1 MKTTSRDPLM
11 SAPRHLSNAMRKWV
25 ARVCEKYEVAE
36 NDFKLLVMA
45 AESWDLAENA
55 RIVIR
60 KRGVSYLDRF
70 GQPRQRPECAVLR
83 DSRIAFI
90 RIMRELNLEHET
102 PVADES
108 PKKHPRI
115 PPHIPTNQKG

>member
-1 MKTTSRDPLM
+1 MKTPSRDPLLTT
-11 SAPRHLSNAMRKWV
+11 PRHLSNAMRKWV
-25 ARVCEKYEVAE
+25 ARVCERYQVAE

-60 KRGVSYLDRF
+60 KHGVSYRDRF

-90 RIMRELNLEHET
+90 RIMRELNLESEV
-102 PVADES
+102 PPEDD
-108 PKKHPRI
+108 PPKHPRI
-115 PPHIPTNQKG
+115 APHIPAQKRG